1 MDAVFKLVSLLIILY
16 VLFWVTIKVGTGLG
30 NWFPFALV
38 CFGCVVGIST
48 GVYNLTKKK

>member
-1 MDAVFKLVSLLIILY
+1 MGAVFKLVSLLIILY

-38 CFGCVVGIST
+38 CLGTALGILT
-48 GVYNLTKKK
+48 GVMKWTKKK